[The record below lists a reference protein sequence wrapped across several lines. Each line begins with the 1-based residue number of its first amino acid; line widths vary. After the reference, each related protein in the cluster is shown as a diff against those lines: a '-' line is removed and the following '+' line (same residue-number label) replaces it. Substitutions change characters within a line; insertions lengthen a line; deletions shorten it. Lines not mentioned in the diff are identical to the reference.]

1 MTSRFAS
8 NVAFAGAVAAAAI
21 ASALMAG
28 GVRAETYSTEIRDF
42 TGTRTRD
49 EVRAEVQADRSLF
62 AASNELS
69 TQGQAQPAMQ
79 SGTTRSQARA
89 DYIAARDEVRA
100 MTSEDSG
107 SMWLGHAPMAVR
119 HTQVAAAA
127 GQ

>member
-8 NVAFAGAVAAAAI
+8 TAAFIGSVLAATA

-28 GVRAETYSTEIRDF
+28 GVRAETYPTEIRDF
-42 TGTRTRD
+42 KGTLSRA
-49 EVRAEVQADRSLF
+49 EVRAELMADRSAF

-69 TQGQAQPAMQ
+69 TQPKAPSMH
-79 SGTTRSQARA
+79 SGYTRAQARA

-100 MTSEDSG
+100 LTAEDSG
-107 SMWLGHAPMAVR
+107 STWMAHAPMSVR
-119 HTQVAAAA
+119 HPQVATAS

>member
-8 NVAFAGAVAAAAI
+8 TAAFAGTVLAATA

-28 GVRAETYSTEIRDF
+28 GVRAETYSTQIRDF
-42 TGTRTRD
+42 TGTRTRA
-49 EVRAEVQADRSLF
+49 EVRADMAGDRSLL

-69 TQGQAQPAMQ
+69 TQGQAQPMQ
-79 SGTTRSQARA
+79 SGYTRAQARA

-100 MTSEDSG
+100 LTGEDSG
-107 SMWLGHAPMAVR
+107 STWMAHAPLTVR
-119 HTQVAAAA
+119 HTQMAAAA

>member
-1 MTSRFAS
+1 MPSRFAS
-8 NVAFAGAVAAAAI
+8 HVAFAGAAAAA
-21 ASALMAG
+21 AFAGALMAG

-42 TGTRTRD
+42 TGTRARD

-69 TQGQAQPAMQ
+69 TQGQAQPATQ
-79 SGTTRSQARA
+79 PGYSRAQARA

-100 MTSEDSG
+100 MTGEDSG

-119 HTQVAAAA
+119 HTQLAAA
-127 GQ
+127 GR